1 VSEVLLI
8 RLGSLAEDIIPWMV
22 WSQTEQE
29 IIGSGEIENAGEL
42 DKLTEHGQNREVRV
56 LVPSCDVTM
65 KTVPLPGK
73 FNRQL
78 QTALPFMLEDDLTQD
93 VDDLFFA
100 VGDKTTVGDKPAIEV
115 AIVARQLMTD
125 WLSWLKAAQLHAV
138 AIIPDA
144 LCLPLPNEGCTT
156 GIELNN
162 QWLVRSGNWS
172 CDNIDSVWFD
182 DYLKLSANHFDL
194 GQDERSE
201 EVFAFITHSPCLVEA
216 DNLTVSEGSAELP
229 LKLLAN
235 SLKTTGFNLLQGDF
249 IVKKESSQSWQT
261 WKYAAVICGVAIVMQ
276 LAYRGTVAWQLS
288 SELAVQKAAFIQQFK
303 KAYPGDRTRVQFI
316 EKQIKQRLKDAT
328 GGSGSDSGFL
338 AILAEVGPLLSQ
350 SEGFI
355 PTSFRYDAKRNELRL
370 QATGDGFQSFEK
382 FKSAA
387 QKLGFTVQQ
396 GSLNNDG
403 DKVAGAI
410 TIKRAG

>member
-8 RLGSLAEDIIPWMV
+8 RLGSHAGDVIPWMI

-29 IIGSGEIENAGEL
+29 IIGSGEIDSAGEL
-42 DKLTEHGQNREVRV
+42 DKLTEHGQSREVRV
-56 LVPSCDVTM
+56 LVPACDVTL

-78 QTALPFMLEDDLTQD
+78 HTALPFMLEDDLTQD

-100 VGDKTTVGDKPAIEV
+100 VGDKTTVGDKPAVEV

-144 LCLPLPNEGCTT
+144 LCLPLQDEGTT

-182 DYLKLSANHFDL
+182 NYLQLSAEHFAA
-194 GQDERSE
+194 GQDEQSD
-201 EVFAFITHSPCLVEA
+201 EVFNFVTHSPCLVEA
-216 DNLTVSEGSAELP
+216 DNLKITEASAELP

-235 SLKTTGFNLLQGDF
+235 SVQTIGFTLLQGDF

-261 WKYAAVICGVAIVMQ
+261 WKYAAVICGLAIVMQ

-288 SELAVQKAAFIQQFK
+288 NELAVQKAAFIQQFK

-316 EKQIKQRLKDAT
+316 EKQLKQRLKDA
-328 GGSGSDSGFL
+328 SGSSGGDSGFL

-350 SEGFI
+350 SQGFT
-355 PTSFRYDAKRNELRL
+355 PTSFRYDAKRHELRL
-370 QATGDGFQSFEK
+370 QATADGFQSFEK

>member
-1 VSEVLLI
+1 MSEVLLI
-8 RLGSLAEDIIPWMV
+8 RLGSHAGDVIPWMV

-29 IIGSGEIENAGEL
+29 IIGSGEIEHAGEL
-42 DKLTEHGQNREVRV
+42 DKLTEHGQSREVRV
-56 LVPSCDVTM
+56 LVPACDVTL

-93 VDDLFFA
+93 VDQLFFA

-115 AIVARQLMTD
+115 AIVARQLMAD
-125 WLSWLKAAQLHAV
+125 WLSWLNAAQLHAV

-144 LCLPLPNEGCTT
+144 LCLPLSDQGTT

-172 CDNIDSVWFD
+172 CDNIDSIWFD
-182 DYLKLSANHFDL
+182 DYLKLSANL
-194 GQDERSE
+194 SGAEQDEESD
-201 EVFAFITHSPCLVEA
+201 EVFSFVTHSPCLVEA
-216 DNLTVSEGSAELP
+216 DNLNIVEASAELP

-235 SLKTTGFNLLQGDF
+235 SLNTTGFNLLQGEF
-249 IVKKESSQSWQT
+249 IVKKESSAQWQT
-261 WKYAAVICGVAIVMQ
+261 WKYAAVICGLAILMQ

-288 SELAVQKAAFIQQFK
+288 SELETQKAAFIQQFK

-328 GGSGSDSGFL
+328 GSAGDNAGFL
-338 AILAEVGPLLSQ
+338 SILADVGPLLSQ
-350 SEGFI
+350 SQGFM
-355 PTSFRYDAKRNELRL
+355 PTSFRYDAKRHELRL

-387 QKLGFTVQQ
+387 QKLGFVVQQ

-403 DKVAGAI
+403 DKVAGAV